1 MADSSVWTS
10 QTWILVKGVE
20 WNTCC
25 NILTGLVVEITKCC
39 GNHKVALC
47 FKHLLQVCPDIL
59 AADATLLALWKFF
72 HYWLLA
78 TNFVKNAAEMY
89 DKKQVTPICSSVT
102 KWTTHDQAYKNICNG
117 FTQIVSA
124 LATCVNERKEPD
136 ALGIFVEI
144 TSPKFLATILILRD
158 IFARVQPLNLTL

>member
-1 MADSSVWTS
+1 MDITNMDSSERSRMKHLLQHVD
-10 QTWILVKGVE
+10 WIGCG
-20 WNTCC
+20 NHS
-25 NILTGLVVEITKCC
+25 VVEITKW
-39 GNHKVALC
+39 HFALSIC
-47 FKHLLQVCPDIL
+47 YKSVLIFWLQMQR
-59 AADATLLALWKFF
+59 
-72 HYWLLA
+72 YWLYGNFFTTDFLA
-78 TNFVKNAAEMY
+78 TNSVKNAAEMY

-117 FTQIVSA
+117 FKQIVSA